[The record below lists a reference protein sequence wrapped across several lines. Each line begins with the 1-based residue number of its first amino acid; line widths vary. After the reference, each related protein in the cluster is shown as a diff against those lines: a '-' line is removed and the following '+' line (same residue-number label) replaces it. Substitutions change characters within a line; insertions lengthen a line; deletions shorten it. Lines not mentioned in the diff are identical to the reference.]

1 VLNSDSSKKQR
12 SEVPT
17 LAKNARVGHPHSW
30 WFLRDG
36 ATGPAKPQSYSQL
49 AMTRTREEILHQR
62 RQLREKYR
70 SLYDATIALL
80 FLHDPV
86 GINFD
91 DNTDEYE
98 PEAGTILPKLQSCRS
113 ADYALQVVYGEFLR
127 WFGDSAGSKE
137 NYERIANQLWEKYR
151 RDVTDTA

>member
-1 VLNSDSSKKQR
+1 M
-12 SEVPT
+12 PT
-17 LAKNARVGHPHSW
+17 LAKNARVGHPQSW
-30 WFLRDG
+30 WFLIDG
-36 ATGPAKPQSYSQL
+36 ATGPGKPQSYSQL
-49 AMTRTREEILHQR
+49 AMTRTPEEILQER

-80 FLHDPV
+80 FRHDPV

-91 DNTDEYE
+91 DNTNEYE

-113 ADYALQVVYGEFLR
+113 ADDALQEVYGEFLR
-127 WFGDSAGSKE
+127 RFGNSAGSKE
-137 NYERIANQLWEKYR
+137 NYERIANELWELWEKYR